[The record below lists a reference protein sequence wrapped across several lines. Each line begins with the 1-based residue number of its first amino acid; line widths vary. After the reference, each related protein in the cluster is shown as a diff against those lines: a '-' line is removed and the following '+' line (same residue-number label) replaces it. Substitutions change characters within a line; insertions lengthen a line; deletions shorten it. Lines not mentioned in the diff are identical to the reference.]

1 MNNPIFFI
9 SKYEQMNE
17 PQRLVL
23 YKIGADN
30 KICEN
35 INLLESLMK
44 CIQSSKLRT
53 KIREKIFEKITLYLI
68 EAANKRKLFNYFI
81 EYFLNQSF
89 FIIKNMIIHTTKM
102 YNDNIANLKS
112 LIDNLEDEEYIEYF
126 NLVINNQRRE
136 AIDLIAYS
144 EEDFLR
150 HILESEKLIE
160 KYWKDIILP
169 FELIPNDF
177 EIEWEKINLK
187 YVKHN
192 MTGKS
197 VKSYL

>member
-1 MNNPIFFI
+1 
-9 SKYEQMNE
+9 
-17 PQRLVL
+17 
-23 YKIGADN
+23 
-30 KICEN
+30 
-35 INLLESLMK
+35 
-44 CIQSSKLRT
+44 
-53 KIREKIFEKITLYLI
+53 
-68 EAANKRKLFNYFI
+68 
-81 EYFLNQSF
+81 
-89 FIIKNMIIHTTKM
+89 M

-144 EEDFLR
+144 EEDFLP